1 MPAARV
7 TLRVHASRARDPL
20 SGLVSLLP
28 ALLLAAS
35 VAGCALTEDLTT
47 VVSEPPPS
55 TAAADPAG
63 GADRGADPSAGNP
76 AGATAEASVE
86 SAPTTDWCT
95 GLTVE
100 AGPAA
105 DDPELTELSGLAAS
119 ERSPGVLWAVNDSG
133 HAPALHAVGA
143 DGEDLGTFPLDGLDE
158 SLTATS
164 DTEDIALSDGMVYVA
179 DIGDNDNNRSQVV
192 VYRFPE
198 PDPAAPGPIR
208 DVEVLRLTYPDGPR
222 DAEAL
227 LVDPVSG
234 ELVIIDKSF
243 RIASDGVAMLAP
255 AEAGVYVAG
264 PPFDAAG
271 ATTLRAAGAV
281 ALDDLATRT
290 TAEPVENEASLYG
303 LTGVATAADIRA
315 DGAVIAVRTYGTVWL
330 FDRAEGQSIVQ
341 ALAGTPCEAP
351 TLAEDQ
357 GESVAFLPGVSSG
370 DGLTIV
376 TGSEGANPE
385 IHRITRP

>member
-7 TLRVHASRARDPL
+7 TLETSPRRARHPL
-20 SGLVSLLP
+20 SGLVRVLP
-28 ALLLAAS
+28 AVLVAAAA
-35 VAGCALTEDLTT
+35 AGCALTEDLTT

-63 GADRGADPSAGNP
+63 AAARGADGSPDNP
-76 AGATAEASVE
+76 AGATAETSVVT
-86 SAPTTDWCT
+86 APTTDWCT
-95 GLTVE
+95 GLTASV
-100 AGPAA
+100 GPSAA
-105 DDPELTELSGLAAS
+105 DPGLTELSGLAAS
-119 ERSPGVLWAVNDSG
+119 QRSPGVLWAVNDSG
-133 HAPALHAVGA
+133 HAPALHAVGP
-143 DGEDLGTFPLDGLDE
+143 DGQDLGTFPLDGLDE
-158 SLTATS
+158 ALTAAS
-164 DTEDIALSDGMVYVA
+164 DTEDIAISNGTVYVA

-234 ELVIIDKSF
+234 QLVIIDKSF
-243 RIASDGVAMLAP
+243 RIASGGAAMLAP
-255 AEAGVYVAG
+255 AEAGVYVAE
-264 PPFDAAG
+264 PPFDATG

-290 TAEPVENEASLYG
+290 TAEPVENAASLYG
-303 LTGVATAADIRA
+303 LTGVATAADVRA

-330 FDRAEGQSIVQ
+330 FDRAEGQSVVQ

-357 GESVAFLPGVSSG
+357 GESVAFLPG
-370 DGLTIV
+370 DGLTLV

-385 IHRITRP
+385 LHRISRP

>member
-7 TLRVHASRARDPL
+7 TPRTLSDPARQPAFLLVRAL
-20 SGLVSLLP
+20 S
-28 ALLLAAS
+28 ALALAAS
-35 VAGCALTEDLTT
+35 AAGCAALTEDRTT
-47 VVSEPPPS
+47 VISEPPPT
-55 TAAADPAG
+55 TAVAGPAS
-63 GADRGADPSAGNP
+63 GADPGSESSAASA
-76 AGATAEASVE
+76 AGAGAGGQDGVVA
-86 SAPTTDWCT
+86 APTTDWCT

-100 AGPAA
+100 AGPTV
-105 DDPELTELSGLAAS
+105 DDPDLTELSGLAAS
-119 ERSPGVLWAVNDSG
+119 ERSPGVLWAINDSG

-143 DGEDLGTFPLDGLDE
+143 KGQDLGTFPLEGLDDA
-158 SLTATS
+158 LTAAS
-164 DTEDIALSDGMVYVA
+164 DAEDIAVSQGMVYVA
-179 DIGDNDNNRSQVV
+179 DIGDNNNNRGQVA

-208 DVEVLRLTYPDGPR
+208 GAEVLRLRYPGGPR

-243 RIASDGVAMLAP
+243 RIASGGAAMLAA
-255 AEAGVYVAG
+255 AEANVYVAA
-264 PPFDAAG
+264 PPFDTEG
-271 ATTLRAAGAV
+271 VTILRATGAV

-315 DGAVIAVRTYGTVWL
+315 DGAVVAVRTYGTVWL

-341 ALAGTPCEAP
+341 ALAGAPCEAP
-351 TLAEDQ
+351 TMAEDQ
-357 GESVAFLPGVSSG
+357 GESVAFLPG
-370 DGLTIV
+370 DGLTLV

-385 IHRITRP
+385 LHRISRP